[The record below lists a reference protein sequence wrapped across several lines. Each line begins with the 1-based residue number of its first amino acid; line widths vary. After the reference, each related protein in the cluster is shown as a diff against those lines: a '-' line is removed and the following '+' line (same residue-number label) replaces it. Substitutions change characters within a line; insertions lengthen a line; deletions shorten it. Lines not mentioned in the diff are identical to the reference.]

1 MKSKLSRIAAF
12 VMCLLLTLSVAA
24 FALAETTGDAAAA
37 TDATQEMSPVAAL
50 LTTFLPMVLIVV
62 VFWLFL
68 IRPQRKKD
76 KKIKEMLAALK
87 VGDRV
92 CTIGGIY
99 GTITNIRDE
108 NTITL
113 AVGPQDVP
121 VVFARWAIRNVE
133 EITDRPSILLA
144 GLFCAQLH
152 LFWFSARL
160 WIKGVGDMRN
170 RVAAWALALIC
181 LLAAGAA
188 RAEAVWVRED
198 WQQLTG
204 EYDCGGVRLSVDARA
219 MILPAGATVRL
230 AWIPRRAA
238 GAIPPQAF
246 PNTPFSCAAGI
257 HTPPS
262 ARPARCSWRCVR
274 RSNTA
279 RTG

>member
-37 TDATQEMSPVAAL
+37 AGAANPEVSPVAAL
-50 LTTFLPMVLIVV
+50 LSTFVPMVLILV

-133 EITDRPSILLA
+133 EITVENNTEVLA
-144 GLFCAQLH
+144 
-152 LFWFSARL
+152 
-160 WIKGVGDMRN
+160 
-170 RVAAWALALIC
+170 
-181 LLAAGAA
+181 
-188 RAEAVWVRED
+188 
-198 WQQLTG
+198 
-204 EYDCGGVRLSVDARA
+204 
-219 MILPAGATVRL
+219 
-230 AWIPRRAA
+230 
-238 GAIPPQAF
+238 
-246 PNTPFSCAAGI
+246 
-257 HTPPS
+257 
-262 ARPARCSWRCVR
+262 
-274 RSNTA
+274 
-279 RTG
+279 

>member
-24 FALAETTGDAAAA
+24 FAQAETTADAAAA
-37 TDATQEMSPVAAL
+37 AGAANPEVSPVAAL
-50 LTTFLPMVLIVV
+50 LSTFVPMVLIVV

-133 EITDRPSILLA
+133 EITVENDTEVLA
-144 GLFCAQLH
+144 
-152 LFWFSARL
+152 
-160 WIKGVGDMRN
+160 
-170 RVAAWALALIC
+170 
-181 LLAAGAA
+181 
-188 RAEAVWVRED
+188 
-198 WQQLTG
+198 
-204 EYDCGGVRLSVDARA
+204 
-219 MILPAGATVRL
+219 
-230 AWIPRRAA
+230 
-238 GAIPPQAF
+238 
-246 PNTPFSCAAGI
+246 
-257 HTPPS
+257 
-262 ARPARCSWRCVR
+262 
-274 RSNTA
+274 
-279 RTG
+279 

>member
-12 VMCLLLTLSVAA
+12 VMCLLLPLSVAA
-24 FALAETTGDAAAA
+24 FALAETTDDAA
-37 TDATQEMSPVAAL
+37 DATQEMSPVAAL

-108 NTITL
+108 STVTL

-133 EITDRPSILLA
+133 EITVENDTEVLA
-144 GLFCAQLH
+144 
-152 LFWFSARL
+152 
-160 WIKGVGDMRN
+160 
-170 RVAAWALALIC
+170 
-181 LLAAGAA
+181 
-188 RAEAVWVRED
+188 
-198 WQQLTG
+198 
-204 EYDCGGVRLSVDARA
+204 
-219 MILPAGATVRL
+219 
-230 AWIPRRAA
+230 
-238 GAIPPQAF
+238 
-246 PNTPFSCAAGI
+246 
-257 HTPPS
+257 
-262 ARPARCSWRCVR
+262 
-274 RSNTA
+274 
-279 RTG
+279 

>member
-37 TDATQEMSPVAAL
+37 AGAANPEVSPVAAL
-50 LTTFLPMVLIVV
+50 LSTFLPMVLIVV

-108 NTITL
+108 STVTL

-133 EITDRPSILLA
+133 EITVENDTEVLA
-144 GLFCAQLH
+144 
-152 LFWFSARL
+152 
-160 WIKGVGDMRN
+160 
-170 RVAAWALALIC
+170 
-181 LLAAGAA
+181 
-188 RAEAVWVRED
+188 
-198 WQQLTG
+198 
-204 EYDCGGVRLSVDARA
+204 
-219 MILPAGATVRL
+219 
-230 AWIPRRAA
+230 
-238 GAIPPQAF
+238 
-246 PNTPFSCAAGI
+246 
-257 HTPPS
+257 
-262 ARPARCSWRCVR
+262 
-274 RSNTA
+274 
-279 RTG
+279 